1 MARLSYMRIKYL
13 FFSWL
18 AVFISSWVIYVRY
31 NSYTELCRGHECKA
45 NICDKYRKGI
55 IDGSACEGLCSKENL
70 YFGKCLSTR
79 PNNQKYLGIWGNLE
93 GVIKCQMEEAEHID
107 FGSELEPRKEIILFD
122 KPTRGTT
129 VQKFKEMVHSLF
141 KTKLGDQ
148 GNLNDLVNLIL
159 AAADGNKDGHVSL
172 PEAKSAWAL
181 LQLNE
186 FLLMV
191 ILQDKEHTPKLLG
204 FCGDLYMTE
213 RVQYISLY
221 GISLPWIIE
230 VFVPQGL
237 RKRMDHWFTPSWP
250 RKAKIV
256 IGLLE
261 FVEDIFHGPYGNFL
275 MCDISAKNFGYND
288 KYDLKVVDM
297 RNIVP
302 EMNLKE
308 LIKDRPCEVDAD
320 CVYGTDCSTVCD
332 QSKKRC
338 TADITQPNL
347 AKICLLVKDYL
358 LRGTP
363 SEIRDELEKQI
374 YSCIALKAA
383 TNNMEMQHSLI
394 LNNLKA
400 LLWKKISHTNDS

>member
-1 MARLSYMRIKYL
+1 
-13 FFSWL
+13 
-18 AVFISSWVIYVRY
+18 
-31 NSYTELCRGHECKA
+31 
-45 NICDKYRKGI
+45 
-55 IDGSACEGLCSKENL
+55 
-70 YFGKCLSTR
+70 
-79 PNNQKYLGIWGNLE
+79 
-93 GVIKCQMEEAEHID
+93 
-107 FGSELEPRKEIILFD
+107 
-122 KPTRGTT
+122 
-129 VQKFKEMVHSLF
+129 
-141 KTKLGDQ
+141 
-148 GNLNDLVNLIL
+148 
-159 AAADGNKDGHVSL
+159 
-172 PEAKSAWAL
+172 
-181 LQLNE
+181 
-186 FLLMV
+186 
-191 ILQDKEHTPKLLG
+191 
-204 FCGDLYMTE
+204 MTE
-213 RVQYISLY
+213 RVHYTSLY
-221 GISLPWIIE
+221 GISLPWIIK

-237 RKRMDHWFTPSWP
+237 QKRMDQWFTPSWP

-275 MCDISAKNFGYND
+275 MCDISAKNFGYNE

-308 LIKDRPCEVDAD
+308 IIKDRPCEVDAD

-338 TADITQPNL
+338 TSDITQPNL
-347 AKICLLVKDYL
+347 SKICLLVKDYL

>member
-1 MARLSYMRIKYL
+1 M
-13 FFSWL
+13 
-18 AVFISSWVIYVRY
+18 
-31 NSYTELCRGHECKA
+31 
-45 NICDKYRKGI
+45 
-55 IDGSACEGLCSKENL
+55 
-70 YFGKCLSTR
+70 
-79 PNNQKYLGIWGNLE
+79 
-93 GVIKCQMEEAEHID
+93 
-107 FGSELEPRKEIILFD
+107 
-122 KPTRGTT
+122 
-129 VQKFKEMVHSLF
+129 
-141 KTKLGDQ
+141 GDQ
-148 GNLNDLVNLIL
+148 GNLSDLVNLIL

-204 FCGDLYMTE
+204 FCGDLYITE
-213 RVQYISLY
+213 RVQYTSLY

-230 VFVPQGL
+230 VFVPRGL
-237 RKRMDHWFTPSWP
+237 RKRMDQWFTPSWP

-275 MCDISAKNFGYND
+275 MCDISAKNFGYNE

-363 SEIRDELEKQI
+363 SEIQDELEKQI

>member
-1 MARLSYMRIKYL
+1 MRIKYL

-18 AVFISSWVIYVRY
+18 AVFIGSWVIYVRY

-45 NICDKYRKGI
+45 TICDKYRKGI
-55 IDGSACEGLCSKENL
+55 IDGSACEGLCSKETI
-70 YFGKCLSTR
+70 YFGKCLSTK
-79 PNNQKYLGIWGNLE
+79 PNNQMYLGIWGNLE
-93 GVIKCQMEEAEHID
+93 GVIKCQMEDTLHPD
-107 FGSELEPRKEIILFD
+107 FGTELEPRKEIVLFD

-129 VQKFKEMVHSLF
+129 VQKFKEMVHNLF

-148 GNLNDLVNLIL
+148 GNLRELVNLIL

-204 FCGDLYMTE
+204 FCGDLYITE
-213 RVQYISLY
+213 HVPYTSLY
-221 GISLPWIIE
+221 GISLPWIFEI
-230 VFVPQGL
+230 FVPQGL
-237 RKRMDHWFTPSWP
+237 RKRMDQWFTPSWP

-275 MCDISAKNFGYND
+275 MCDTSAKNFGYNN

-302 EMNLKE
+302 DMHLKDT
-308 LIKDRPCEVDAD
+308 IKDRPCEADFD

-332 QSKKRC
+332 QSKRRC
-338 TADITQPNL
+338 TADVSQPNL

-358 LRGTP
+358 LRGSP
-363 SEIRDELEKQI
+363 SEIREELEKQI
-374 YSCIALKAA
+374 YSCLALKAA
-383 TNNMEMQHSLI
+383 TKNMEMQHSLI